1 MYLRL
6 GAIATLVVALVA
18 AALGGTPSNLAFAQ
32 QGSEDFALPNGW
44 FYTQTRGA
52 YPPGYGFAVADD
64 GIQFWTT
71 VRQLGGVAIT
81 GYPISQRFFLGGRPA
96 QAFQRVILVWDP
108 ATGQASVLQTS
119 GNLSLIPPEALVPAP
134 WTGPAG
140 LVPGQAIPPVG
151 GYGAPPAGVSPFG
164 PAYGVPPAGVPFFGA
179 PPGQPVLPPATAGAP
194 AGSPYFYPFTLGSGF
209 FPFASGYPFGFP
221 FYAPYAP
228 GVIVCDPLIYPFGCP
243 QPVAPAPTNTPVPP
257 GPPPCS
263 GDNTEIFFDPPN
275 PAVGQRTLIKVTSSV
290 GWEDVGLSGP
300 LNPRFVGVSPG
311 GLNWVWTWS
320 VTPPAPGTYGY
331 TFTINSG
338 TGCVSSDFRTA
349 GSVVP
354 TNTPTPPHSVA
365 TPTSTSTSP
374 QSTATPPSSTATPT
388 PPQSTATPTPP
399 PPTAT
404 PTPPQSTATPTPPPP
419 TATPTPPQSTATPTP
434 PPPPTATPTATPTP

>member
-18 AALGGTPSNLAFAQ
+18 AALGGIPSNPAFAQ

-52 YPPGYGFAVADD
+52 YPPGYGFAVVDD

-108 ATGQASVLQTS
+108 ATGQASVLQTG
-119 GNLSLIPPEALVPAP
+119 GNLSLIPPEALVPAR

-140 LVPGQAIPPVG
+140 LVPVPVTPPVG

-164 PAYGVPPAGVPFFGA
+164 PAYGVPPAGVPFYGA
-179 PPGQPVLPPATAGAP
+179 PPGQPVPPPATAPYGVP
-194 AGSPYFYPFTLGSGF
+194 AGSPYLYPFA
-209 FPFASGYPFGFP
+209 PGYPFGFP

-243 QPVAPAPTNTPVPP
+243 QLAAPTPTNTPVPP
-257 GPPPCS
+257 GPPACS
-263 GDNTEIFFDPPN
+263 GDNTEIFFDPPH
-275 PAVGQRTLIKVTSSV
+275 PTVGQRTLIKVTSSV

-300 LNPRFVGVSPG
+300 LNPRFEGLSPG

-331 TFTINSG
+331 TFTINNG
-338 TGCVSSDFRTA
+338 AGCVSSAFSTP
-349 GSVVP
+349 GFLVP
-354 TNTPTPPHSVA
+354 TNTPVPPHNTA
-365 TPTSTSTSP
+365 TPTSV
-374 QSTATPPSSTATPT
+374 PPHNTATPT
-388 PPQSTATPTPP
+388 RGPAQGAPQQPAAP
-399 PPTAT
+399 AH
-404 PTPPQSTATPTPPPP
+404 
-419 TATPTPPQSTATPTP
+419 
-434 PPPPTATPTATPTP
+434 PTATPTATSAPNR